1 MKNPS
6 TVHRAL
12 IIIQTHINAQTEDLK
27 KVVRFLS
34 QAHQLDKMSS
44 IYLAYASTQKNSNAS
59 GRLSVACTFF
69 VTESAIQM
77 QKRINQYLKEYPHV
91 VDIILAAYDDETL
104 LSPDITLP
112 HPELHV
118 RPDWLIPSSEIW
130 GDYPHPILTRP
141 LEDIAS
147 AADWGGWGR
156 FYAQG
161 TSLIDSPK

>member
-1 MKNPS
+1 MKAEAPL
-6 TVHRAL
+6 HRVL
-12 IIIQTHINAQTEDLK
+12 IVVQTHINAQVEDLK
-27 KVVRFLS
+27 NALKHLSLGQQIDKV
-34 QAHQLDKMSS
+34 SS
-44 IYLAYASTQKNSNAS
+44 IYLAYASPQKNVNSS
-59 GRLSVACTFF
+59 GRLSVAFTLF
-69 VTESAIQM
+69 VTDSPIAIQ
-77 QKRINQYLKEYPHV
+77 QKINRYLKEQPQI
-91 VDIILAAYDDETL
+91 VDIALAAYDDETL

-130 GDYPHPILTRP
+130 GEYPHPILSRP

-147 AADWGGWGR
+147 AADWGGWGH